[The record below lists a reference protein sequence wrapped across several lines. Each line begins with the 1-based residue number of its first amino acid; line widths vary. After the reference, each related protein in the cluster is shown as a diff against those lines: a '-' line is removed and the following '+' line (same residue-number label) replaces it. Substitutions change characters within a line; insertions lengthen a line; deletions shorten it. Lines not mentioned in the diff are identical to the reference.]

1 MLPENNFLFVTAQKK
16 AELFVSCYFFSP
28 SISPDEAV
36 SQLAREGWEVLSKH
50 AIDLRWENMS
60 DIFIN
65 FARRHSLM
73 ETMKLSAS
81 YYLQGVATTVVNYEK
96 MYLMKHNASL
106 SHEEIVRVS
115 FDESCRASHI
125 SNLSLEENMFS
136 NFFFSKG
143 VEAAFNAGY
152 GAMMPYTQN

>member
-1 MLPENNFLFVTAQKK
+1 MLPENNFLFVTAQRK

-60 DIFIN
+60 DIFITY
-65 FARRHSLM
+65 ARKLTLI

-81 YYLQGVATTVVNYEK
+81 YYLQGVATALRNYEK
-96 MYLMKHNASL
+96 IYLMKHKASL
-106 SHEEIVRVS
+106 SYEEIVRVG
-115 FDESCRASHI
+115 FDESCRVVTF
-125 SNLSLEENMFS
+125 ENYSPEADMFS

-143 VEAAFNAGY
+143 VEAAFSAGY